1 MNRNQENEQEYETLR
16 RIGNMTRQNTLVLK
30 IVFFFFILSLG
41 DIYICILL
49 V

>member
-1 MNRNQENEQEYETLR
+1 MNRNQENEQEYEILR
-16 RIGNMTRQNTLVLK
+16 RIGNMTRENTLVLK
-30 IVFFFFILSLG
+30 IVFFFFILILG